1 LQTSEQEDSKHK
13 LLVSLIRRIA
23 RDETYIVLDEHL
35 ENFDHKKRLD
45 RDLESERGL
54 TFLDDEP
61 VVKPIF
67 ESIKGGEHKH
77 HRLSTGEIFSHCLR
91 LSKQLL
97 ERAGTEEGFV

>member
-35 ENFDHKKRLD
+35 ENFEHKKRLD
-45 RDLESERGL
+45 RDLKSKRGL
-54 TFLDDEP
+54 SFLDGEP
-61 VVKPIF
+61 AVKPIS
-67 ESIKGGEHKH
+67 EAIKGGEHKH
-77 HRLSTGEIFSHCLR
+77 HRLSTDEIFSRCLR

-97 ERAGTEEGFV
+97 ERTGTEEEC